1 MSVWEWKSVVIATGT
16 DEQIT
21 ELESE
26 VGSESEQV
34 DWMQKLCLSE

>member
-1 MSVWEWKSVVIATGT
+1 MSVWEWKSVVIAT